1 MQAFV
6 LWLNDGNLISAGNKI
21 SLSLLQHKQSQSG
34 DFSLDILGYFVVFCL

>member
-21 SLSLLQHKQSQSG
+21 SLSLLQHKQSRSG